1 MATFVVGFC
10 VAFFFVCVCVFLCL
24 LLWGAALC
32 VCSPPL
38 AFAVFCRCL
47 PGCSNRVWA
56 HQREYLVRSG
66 VCQCCLFP
74 NWLGGLSRF
83 CFAPGVAHAEMRVLC
98 GCVLALTLAGS
109 AEGLTSMRHHSHSHS
124 HSHSRLHSHIVS
136 HDTVSADSAP
146 CGAGYVRVFQ
156 PQLGCAHLSAPKEVV
171 DLVVVTEST
180 CKDVLQ
186 GIRTKTA
193 PYWDLEMNRCADES
207 RKGLLTQCATK
218 IGSNFSTSL
227 QVCAKTQYYPPPLPG
242 VPRSMCQHLAR
253 GAVFLLSSNAH

>member
-1 MATFVVGFC
+1 
-10 VAFFFVCVCVFLCL
+10 
-24 LLWGAALC
+24 
-32 VCSPPL
+32 
-38 AFAVFCRCL
+38 
-47 PGCSNRVWA
+47 
-56 HQREYLVRSG
+56 
-66 VCQCCLFP
+66 
-74 NWLGGLSRF
+74 
-83 CFAPGVAHAEMRVLC
+83 MRVLC
-98 GCVLALTLAGS
+98 GCVLALSLAGS

-124 HSHSRLHSHIVS
+124 RLHSHISS
-136 HDTVSADSAP
+136 HETVSADPAP

-156 PQLGCAHLSAPKEVV
+156 PQLGCAQLSAPKEAV

-227 QVCAKTQYYPPPLPG
+227 QVCANLENAPPLP
-242 VPRSMCQHLAR
+242 VFHDDDQYANSVHTDMLTVSCAPSSHSMFVRRRLFATLTRKFWTQLSTNPRSYHRFHRLKSQPGPLCQASLCR
-253 GAVFLLSSNAH
+253 SELPCQ